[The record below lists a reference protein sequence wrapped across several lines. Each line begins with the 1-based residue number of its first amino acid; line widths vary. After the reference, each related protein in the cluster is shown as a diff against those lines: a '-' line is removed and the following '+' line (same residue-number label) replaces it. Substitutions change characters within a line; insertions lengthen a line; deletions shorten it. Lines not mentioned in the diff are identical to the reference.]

1 MVQRHVLPLV
11 KQAKG
16 GDPNAAFALGRIYL
30 EGNAGL
36 ARNPATAYEWLRR
49 AADGGVEDAVTL
61 IAESIP
67 AAAVADVLTAL
78 PIFEQ
83 AAAAGCRNA
92 QRVMGQWLLTGA
104 CGDKDPA
111 RARSMIRMAAE
122 AGDVGSQVRLACM
135 YQAGDGGEVDAEQA
149 RYWFERSARAGSL
162 AAQHALAEDCWKRG
176 DPAASEWLAGLA
188 RRGDVQACY
197 RYGVMLLSLGRTAEA
212 VHWLEKAAVSAH
224 PEAQLAYG
232 RLFAAPGGRAKNGV
246 PHNYKKAASWLA
258 KAAQAG
264 NAQAA
269 FELHRLYSSPAFSL
283 RDPES
288 ARHHL
293 ELAARGG
300 HLEAQYILGIAVL
313 RRDTEPD
320 KEAAGVGWL
329 ARAAKGGHRGAQAKL
344 QEVCDSAPRAENPG
358 RRAAIA
364 RLMQVDVALAIRLEL
379 ANVLGL
385 KLVEALCLDPVKA
398 DRGECLVV
406 DVREIVRSARRRLV
420 LIEND
425 EQRALIDRAK
435 RLSTA
440 GGALFRDLRGDLRS
454 RERSFRYICRSVGID
469 PALWR

>member
-11 KQAKG
+11 KQARG
-16 GDPNAAFALGRIYL
+16 GDPNAAFALGQIYL
-30 EGNAGL
+30 KGNAGL

-67 AAAVADVLTAL
+67 AAAVGDARAAL
-78 PIFEQ
+78 PIFER

-104 CGDKDPA
+104 CGDKDPV
-111 RARSMIRMAAE
+111 RARLLIKMAAE

-135 YQAGDGGEVDAEQA
+135 YRAGDGGEIDAEQA
-149 RYWFERSARAGSL
+149 RYWFEQSARAGSL

-176 DPAASEWLAGLA
+176 DPAAIDWLAELA
-188 RRGDVQACY
+188 QRGDVQACH
-197 RYGVMLLSLGRTAEA
+197 RYGVMLLSLNRTPEA
-212 VHWLEKAAVSAH
+212 VRWLEKAAVRGQ

-246 PHNYKKAASWLA
+246 PHNYKKAAFWLA

-264 NAQAA
+264 NGQAA
-269 FELHRLYSSPAFSL
+269 FDLHRLYSSAAFSL

-288 ARHHL
+288 ARRYL

-300 HLEAQYILGIAVL
+300 HLEAQYLLGITVL
-313 RRDTEPD
+313 RRDEPN
-320 KEAAGVGWL
+320 KEVAGVGWL

-344 QEVCDSAPRAENPG
+344 REVCDSAPRGENPE
-358 RRAAIA
+358 RRAAVA
-364 RLMQVDVALAIRLEL
+364 RLMPVDVALAVRLEL
-379 ANVLGL
+379 GDVLGL
-385 KLVEALCLDPVKA
+385 KLVEALCLDPVRA
-398 DRGECLVV
+398 DHGECLVV
-406 DVREIVRSARRRLV
+406 DVREAVRSARRRLV

-435 RLSTA
+435 RLFTA
-440 GGALFRDLRGDLRS
+440 GGALFRDLRGDLRT

-469 PALWR
+469 PALWS

>member
-11 KQAKG
+11 RQARS
-16 GDPNAAFALGRIYL
+16 GDAKAAYALGRIYL
-30 EGNAGL
+30 EGGAGL
-36 ARNPATAYEWLRR
+36 ARNPSTAYEWLRR
-49 AADGGVEDAVTL
+49 AADGGVEGAVAL

-67 AAAVADVLTAL
+67 AAAVADAHTAL
-78 PIFEQ
+78 PIFER
-83 AAAAGCRNA
+83 AAATGCRNA
-92 QRVMGQWLLTGA
+92 QRVMAQWLLTGA
-104 CGDKDPA
+104 CGDKDPV

-135 YQAGDGGEVDAEQA
+135 YQAGDGGEIDAEQA
-149 RYWFERSARAGSL
+149 RYWFEQSARAGSL
-162 AAQHALAEDCWKRG
+162 AARHALAEDCWKRG
-176 DPAASEWLAGLA
+176 DPAAIDWLAELA
-188 RRGDVQACY
+188 GRGDVQACH
-197 RYGVMLLSLGRTAEA
+197 RYGVMLLSLNRTAEA
-212 VHWLEKAAVSAH
+212 AQWLEKAAVRGH

-258 KAAQAG
+258 KSAQAG

-269 FELHRLYSSPAFSL
+269 FDLHRLYSSPAFSL

-288 ARHHL
+288 ARRYL

-300 HLEAQYILGIAVL
+300 HLEAQYLLGITVL

-329 ARAAKGGHRGAQAKL
+329 AHAAKGGHKGAQARL
-344 QEVCDSAPRAENPG
+344 EQLCDAAPRTENPE
-358 RRAAIA
+358 RRAAVA

-398 DRGECLVV
+398 DRGECLAV
-406 DVREIVRSARRRLV
+406 DIREIVRSARRRLV

-435 RLSTA
+435 RLFTA
-440 GGALFRDLRGDLRS
+440 GGALFRDLRGDPRT

-469 PALWR
+469 PGLWS